1 MSDFTVFDVAFPAEA
16 KQRVIVNTDAKIRGR
31 RPVRHC
37 ACRTDAV
44 VRPARSHSGPLR
56 DQEDGYEP
64 SGQPRRD
71 REAPAPDGF
80 RRGVR
85 VEDGA
90 PGAIPDESTPV
101 DSPGARLIVEEAMKD
116 DPRPLHVAFYGPL
129 TDMASA
135 LLIEPRVAEQNILP
149 IARLP
154 LPLLDQSPNFLII
167 IL

>member
-1 MSDFTVFDVAFPAEA
+1 M
-16 KQRVIVNTDAKIRGR
+16 
-31 RPVRHC
+31 
-37 ACRTDAV
+37 
-44 VRPARSHSGPLR
+44 
-56 DQEDGYEP
+56 
-64 SGQPRRD
+64 
-71 REAPAPDGF
+71 
-80 RRGVR
+80 R